1 MEVAVNEL
9 IMISGKPRDQCVL
22 ALRAAYGN
30 PDRAF
35 EFLLSGVNLSA
46 LSSGGGAGIGSGAEG
61 GAAGEEFGDDYGD
74 EEGSNDPSA
83 GGNPFAFLQQNPNFA
98 MIRQRI
104 LQDPQFYQQFMQQL
118 SQTQPQIYQLIQQN
132 PSAFMNLILGGDAAL
147 GGGAAGVPGAGVAGG
162 AHSHGGQGQP
172 GAIRV
177 TQEEMD
183 AINRLVSLGFPK
195 HRAAEAYFACDKN
208 EEMAANYLFETGV
221 EDEEAQLQESI
232 AQSTQAQ

>member
-1 MEVAVNEL
+1 
-9 IMISGKPRDQCVL
+9 
-22 ALRAAYGN
+22 
-30 PDRAF
+30 
-35 EFLLSGVNLSA
+35 
-46 LSSGGGAGIGSGAEG
+46 
-61 GAAGEEFGDDYGD
+61 
-74 EEGSNDPSA
+74 
-83 GGNPFAFLQQNPNFA
+83 
-98 MIRQRI
+98 
-104 LQDPQFYQQFMQQL
+104 
-118 SQTQPQIYQLIQQN
+118 
-132 PSAFMNLILGGDAAL
+132 MNLILGGDAAL
-147 GGGAAGVPGAGVAGG
+147 GGGAGIPGAGVGGG

-232 AQSTQAQ
+232 AQSTQAQQQQQPGQQPQPGSGQQQQPPSDHNDQKKNDDEDDSSLL